1 MLRSH
6 WMLNGLELLWDGE
19 VIEGDASLGLDLSER
34 FRVKVV
40 SYSNTVV
47 QVADFR
53 WRHSMIICYNISV
66 DVRVFF
72 VYQIQLWTLSI
83 FKKLRLLLESTGW
96 LQ

>member
-1 MLRSH
+1 MLD
-6 WMLNGLELLWDGE
+6 GLELLWDGE
-19 VIEGDASLGLDLSER
+19 VIEGDTSLGLDLSER
-34 FRVKVV
+34 VRVKVV
-40 SYSNTVV
+40 SYSDTVI

-53 WRHSMIICYNISV
+53 WRHSMIICYHISV